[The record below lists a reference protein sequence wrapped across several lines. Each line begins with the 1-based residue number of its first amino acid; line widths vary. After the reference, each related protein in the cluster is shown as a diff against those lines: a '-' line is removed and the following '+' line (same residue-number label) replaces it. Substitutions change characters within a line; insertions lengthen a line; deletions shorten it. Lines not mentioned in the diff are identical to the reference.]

1 MPRCD
6 AHRTHRRLGAA
17 AVEAAVVLPFV
28 LCFLL
33 GLWEVGRLVWV
44 TTILTNAAREGAR
57 VAAGGTYATNPVT
70 VAMVQQEVKDYM
82 TAAGLPTAAVS
93 GSTVTLTN
101 LSSFSVQIFTP
112 TVLGDFA
119 QTNNCPTSLS
129 GHQSC
134 TFSVTF
140 TPTATGSRTGTLYIS
155 DTDAGSP
162 QTITLSGN
170 GTP

>member
-6 AHRTHRRLGAA
+6 AHRTYRRLGAA

-44 TTILTNAAREGAR
+44 TTILTSAAREGAR

-70 VAMVQQEVKDYM
+70 VAMVQQEVKDYL
-82 TAAGLPTAAVS
+82 TAAGLPSAAVS

-101 LSSFSVQIFTP
+101 LSSNSWTDPTDACPLDHFRVTITIPSGAAYNSLQFT
-112 TVLGDFA
+112 
-119 QTNNCPTSLS
+119 
-129 GHQSC
+129 
-134 TFSVTF
+134 
-140 TPTATGSRTGTLYIS
+140 TATITGTNSLTVS
-155 DTDAGSP
+155 MDW
-162 QTITLSGN
+162 LSAN
-170 GTP
+170 DSRVTVSAQLPY

>member
-1 MPRCD
+1 
-6 AHRTHRRLGAA
+6 LGAA

-70 VAMVQQEVKDYM
+70 VAMVQQEVKDYL
-82 TAAGLPTAAVS
+82 TAAGLPSAAVS

-101 LSSFSVQIFTP
+101 LSSNSWTDPTDAWPLDHFRVTIAIPSGAAYNSLQFT
-112 TVLGDFA
+112 
-119 QTNNCPTSLS
+119 
-129 GHQSC
+129 
-134 TFSVTF
+134 
-140 TPTATGSRTGTLYIS
+140 TATITGTNSLTVS
-155 DTDAGSP
+155 MDW
-162 QTITLSGN
+162 LSAN
-170 GTP
+170 DSRVTVSAQLPY